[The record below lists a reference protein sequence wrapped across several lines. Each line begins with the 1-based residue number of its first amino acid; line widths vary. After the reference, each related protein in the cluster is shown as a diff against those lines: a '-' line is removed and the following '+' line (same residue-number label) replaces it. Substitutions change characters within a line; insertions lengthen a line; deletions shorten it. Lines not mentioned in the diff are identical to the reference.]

1 MTGAA
6 DPQWLY
12 HLWIS
17 LACFTEFVNWGTQ
30 VRKCPSMTGMIL
42 WICQLSYLAHESSP
56 FTLKRMKIYLFKFT
70 MNVGELMHRE
80 KKILLGIQATLMLK
94 TLSVSMK
101 VIKNEAQEQQGYKLQ
116 TTHLLRREWHLFIT
130 HWQNLISDTHLTFT
144 KRGV

>member
-1 MTGAA
+1 MTSAA

-30 VRKCPSMTGMIL
+30 VRKCPSMTGVIL
-42 WICQLSYLAHESSP
+42 WICQMSYLAHESSP
-56 FTLKRMKIYLFKFT
+56 FALKRMKIYLFKFT
-70 MNVGELMHRE
+70 MKVGELMHW
-80 KKILLGIQATLMLK
+80 KKKSLLGIQATLMLM
-94 TLSVSMK
+94 TLSMSMK
-101 VIKNEAQEQQGYKLQ
+101 VIQKQQGYKLQ

-130 HWQNLISDTHLTFT
+130 HWQHLISDTHLTFT